1 VTRART
7 LFTGGSVFDGTGS
20 PPRDAD
26 VLVEDGR
33 ILDVGAG
40 LDGDEAVDVRGR
52 TLLPGLF
59 DCHTHVFF
67 DHRETLDDVRAM
79 ELPFSYRFFQAAR
92 HLEATLRQGV
102 TTIRDG
108 AGADLGVKRAVE
120 DGLIAGPRM
129 QIAIT
134 MLSQT
139 GGHGDHWMPCG
150 GVFPRNPPHP
160 GRPSGLV
167 DGVDEVRRKVR
178 ELIRDGADVI
188 KVATS
193 GGALSPT
200 DDPRGRQF
208 SDEELEVAVREAAA
222 AQRHVMAHAQGT
234 EGIKAAVRAG
244 VRSVEHGTF
253 IDDEGIEMMLER
265 GTWLVPTLSAPHGV
279 LDAAA
284 EGVPVPEY
292 AVAKT
297 KEMMAAHRAGF
308 RHALAAGVRVAMGTD
323 SGVGRHGQNLRE
335 LALLAECGMSAARA
349 LVSATSAAAELLGLD
364 GQLGTLEPG
373 KRADLVVVD
382 GDPYDFA
389 TLGERIAAVYKDG
402 RLVHGGAGAA

>member
-1 VTRART
+1 MART
-7 LFTGGSVFDGTGS
+7 LFTGGSIFDGTGS
-20 PPRDAD
+20 PLGEAD

-33 ILDVGAG
+33 ILDVGSG
-40 LDGDEAVDVRGR
+40 LDGDDAVDVRGR

-67 DHRETLDDVRAM
+67 EHRETLDDAYAA
-79 ELPFSYRFFQAAR
+79 ELPFSYRFYQAER
-92 HLEATLRQGV
+92 HLQATLRQGI
-102 TTIRDG
+102 TTIRDA
-108 AGADLGVKRAVE
+108 AGADLGIKRAVE

-160 GRPSGLV
+160 GRPSGIV
-167 DGVDEVRRKVR
+167 DGVDQVLRKVR

-200 DDPRGRQF
+200 DDPSGRQF
-208 SDEELEVAVREAAA
+208 SDKELEVIVREAAA
-222 AQRHVMAHAQGT
+222 ANRYAMAHAQGT
-234 EGIKAAVRAG
+234 GGIKAAVRAG

-253 IDDEGIEMMLER
+253 IDDEGIALMLER
-265 GTWLVPTLSAPHGV
+265 GTWLVPTLSAPHGL

-284 EGVPVPEY
+284 EGVPVPGY

-297 KEMMAAHRAGF
+297 KEMMEVHREAF
-308 RHALAAGVRVAMGTD
+308 RRALEAGVRIAMGTD
-323 SGVGRHGQNLRE
+323 SGVARHGRNLRE
-335 LALLAECGMSAARA
+335 LALMAECGMTATAA
-349 LVSATSAAAELLGLD
+349 LVSASSAAAQLMGLD
-364 GQLGTLEPG
+364 RELGSLEPG

-382 GDPYDFA
+382 GDPFDFA
-389 TLGERIAAVYKDG
+389 TLGQRIVAVYKDG
-402 RLVHGGAGAA
+402 GLVHGGVD

>member
-1 VTRART
+1 MART
-7 LFTGGSVFDGTGS
+7 LFTGGSIFDGIGS
-20 PPRDAD
+20 PLSDAD
-26 VLVEDGR
+26 VVVEGNR
-33 ILDVGAG
+33 ILDVGPG
-40 LDGDEAVDVRGR
+40 LDGDDAVDVRGR

-67 DHRETLDDVRAM
+67 EHLETLDDAYAL
-79 ELPFSYRFFQAAR
+79 ELPFSYRFFQAER
-92 HLEATLRQGV
+92 HLEATLRQGI
-102 TTIRDG
+102 TTIRDA
-108 AGADLGVKRAVE
+108 AGADLGIKRAVE

-129 QIAIT
+129 QITIT

-150 GVFPRNPPHP
+150 GVLPRNPPHP
-160 GRPSGLV
+160 GRPSGIV
-167 DGVDEVRRKVR
+167 DGVDQVLRKVR

-208 SDEELEVAVREAAA
+208 GDEELAAIVREAAA
-222 AQRHVMAHAQGT
+222 ANRYAMAHAQGT

-244 VRSVEHGTF
+244 VRSIEHGTF
-253 IDDEGIEMMLER
+253 IDDEGIALMLEH
-265 GTWLVPTLSAPHGV
+265 GTWLVPTLLAPHGL

-284 EGVPVPEY
+284 DGVPVPRY

-297 KEMMAAHRAGF
+297 KEMMEAHREAF
-308 RHALAAGVRVAMGTD
+308 RRTLEAGVRIAMGTD
-323 SGVGRHGQNLRE
+323 SGVARHGQNLRE
-335 LALLAECGMSAARA
+335 LALMAESGMTATAA
-349 LVSATSAAAELLGLD
+349 LVSATSAAAQLMGLD
-364 GQLGTLEPG
+364 RELGTLEPG

-382 GDPYDFA
+382 GDPFDFA
-389 TLGERIAAVYKDG
+389 TLGQRIVAVYKDG
-402 RLVHGGAGAA
+402 RLVHGGVDRA

>member
-1 VTRART
+1 MSRT
-7 LFTGGSVFDGTGS
+7 LFTGGRVFDGTGS
-20 PPRDAD
+20 PLHEAD
-26 VLVEDGR
+26 VLVEGGR
-33 ILDVGAG
+33 ILDVGQG

-59 DCHTHVFF
+59 DCHTHVFY
-67 DHRETLDDVRAM
+67 DHLETLDDVRAM
-79 ELPFSYRFFQAAR
+79 ELPFSYRFFLAAR
-92 HLEATLRQGV
+92 HLEGTLRQGI

-120 DGLIAGPRM
+120 DGLVAGPRM

-160 GRPSGLV
+160 GRPPGLV

-193 GGALSPT
+193 GGVLSPT

-208 SDEELEVAVREAAA
+208 SDEELEVLVREAAA
-222 AQRHVMAHAQGT
+222 AHRHVMAHAQGT

-253 IDDEGIEMMLER
+253 IDDEGIEMMRER
-265 GTWLVPTLSAPHGV
+265 GTWLVPTLSAPHGL

-284 EGVPVPEY
+284 EGVPVPEL
-292 AVAKT
+292 AVART
-297 KEMMAAHRAGF
+297 KEMMEVHRAAF
-308 RHALAAGVRVAMGTD
+308 RRALEAGVRIAMGTD

-335 LALLAECGMSAARA
+335 LALLAECGMAAA
-349 LVSATSAAAELLGLD
+349 AVLVSASSAAAELMGLD
-364 GQLGTLEPG
+364 RQLGTLEPG

-389 TLGERIAAVYKDG
+389 TLGQRIRAVYKDG
-402 RLVHGGAGAA
+402 SLVYGGAGLA